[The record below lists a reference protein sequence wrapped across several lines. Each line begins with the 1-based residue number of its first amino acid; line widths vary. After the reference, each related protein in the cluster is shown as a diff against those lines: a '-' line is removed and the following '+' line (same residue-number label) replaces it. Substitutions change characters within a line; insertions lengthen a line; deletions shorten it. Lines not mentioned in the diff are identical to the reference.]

1 MKRFL
6 GVEQKK
12 RQRELL
18 KINDYVLYDR
28 ANNTCYKWSYGDIVL
43 YADKNEAMEDCYGNE
58 EVVQVNDLPY
68 ELKQIIINQ
77 ITK

>member
-1 MKRFL
+1 MRKFL

-12 RQRELL
+12 IHRALL
-18 KINDYVLYDR
+18 KINDYVLYDK
-28 ANNTCYKWSYGDIVL
+28 ANNSLYKWSNGDIVL
-43 YADKNEAMEDCYGNE
+43 FADKNDATEDCCGNE
-58 EVVQVNDLPY
+58 EVMQVDDLPY